1 MAERQCLRRIYSVG
15 NRIFPQNKTKM
26 APKRQVILTNNKQ
39 PVLLRF
45 VRDYFC
51 NLKNFAH
58 NIQYCNVLRDN
69 DNDDVMHDE
78 RKRDSG
84 GQT

>member
-1 MAERQCLRRIYSVG
+1 MAERHVYGEFTVLVIA
-15 NRIFPQNKTKM
+15 FFHKTKQKWRPN
-26 APKRQVILTNNKQ
+26 AKSYIPNNKQ

-51 NLKNFAH
+51 NLKIIAH

-69 DNDDVMHDE
+69 DDVMLV
-78 RKRDSG
+78 R
-84 GQT
+84 

>member
-51 NLKNFAH
+51 NLKIIAH

-69 DNDDVMHDE
+69 DDVMLV
-78 RKRDSG
+78 R
-84 GQT
+84 